1 MPTRIADAL
10 SAYSNAAARGLAQPG
25 MEARNLPPGQ
35 SFGELLRDAAQTSL
49 EAGRASERVSAEAL
63 VGRADLND
71 VVMAVNNAEVTL
83 QTVVT
88 LRDKVIE
95 AYQEIIRMPI

>member
-1 MPTRIADAL
+1 MPTRIADAV
-10 SAYSNAAARGLAQPG
+10 SAYANAAGRGLAQPG
-25 MEARNLPPGQ
+25 MEPRNLPPGET
-35 SFGELLRDAAQTSL
+35 FGELLRNVAETSL
-49 EAGRASERVSAEAL
+49 EAGRASERVSADAL

-71 VVMAVNNAEVTL
+71 VVMAVNNAEITL
-83 QTVVT
+83 QTVVA